1 MCIECTY
8 LIKRSNVF
16 QLGNKIQE
24 VNQSFHFF
32 KEIPTSIRYT
42 FSSNHKFIKVRVAF
56 IFGPQILLLMDFTKF
71 FQLKGLD
78 PQKMTM

>member
-1 MCIECTY
+1 MF
-8 LIKRSNVF
+8 F

-42 FSSNHKFIKVRVAF
+42 FSSNHKFIKVHVAF
-56 IFGPQILLLMDFTKF
+56 IFGHQILLLMDFTKIY
-71 FQLKGLD
+71 QLKGQD
-78 PQKMTM
+78 PKKMTV